1 MTQDSVILRVEIP
14 ELGVMKCI
22 RVGRDDPLK
31 TVMHLV
37 QKKCNLDAEFMR
49 ECTLYKPYA
58 STTESH
64 NNSTDDG
71 GIGLMLDHNLSLNQ
85 YPQFSWLDNDAIQ
98 LVKFDHSLLKQEG
111 SGKKSN
117 NNNTNNYHNN
127 SSSNQALVKAA
138 GEKSKTLRKLRRA
151 DQQNLQKQFTTLS
164 MHSGDVN
171 SAADGKISH
180 QTSSAMAQNDQ
191 SPSLLTVQQQQTSS
205 SSSGAYKQQL
215 SDCASDITLLSSHK
229 SSPSL
234 YSVSKDNNNQQIQS
248 ELQASNYST
257 TSSASITVGQ
267 FFQETKKMSSS
278 TMKKLTKIVSHG
290 HSKGSSKSAH
300 GKDSSPQSSINSTF
314 GIPLYAV
321 PKVPGTQIPVIIKV
335 LLRHLK
341 KYDLQTEGIFR
352 LSGAQSTVLK
362 LKNLFDND
370 PDGGMKFLAVGE
382 DALLDYINLGDG
394 HAVAG
399 VVKLFLRELPDPLLT
414 FALFDAFIACAQSQQ
429 SADQMNSGAQRLW
442 QMYVLVNGLPSENR
456 DLLCTLLQFSS
467 LVSAESNSSHNKMSL
482 QNMATVL
489 APNILR
495 CELAEETSAQ
505 QMVMNA
511 AYINAVVLDM
521 IKHVD
526 MLFMS
531 VSDMCSKFF
540 QSGDSGLWWA
550 SQSQI
555 GSIQYKVVGIAKSI
569 YAYQSASDVVDSQGL
584 QELSFGVNQF
594 FIIYARADSSFDF
607 HKEGWWTCGQIGGSS
622 GQAQV
627 GMHGLVPSNFLE
639 VICSD
644 IELVLDINNQRTFQ
658 QGKSKLQESSYYDE
672 CEQLQKK
679 NMKLM
684 DENSKLVKQNEKL
697 SAMVQK
703 LESELNRLKEN
714 LRYSVGSNINND
726 INNSLNDKRLSL
738 RSGDKTPPSSPIAQ
752 GSTSLQS
759 PTLTVD
765 VYSESSR
772 HSVVNNQ
779 NNRFSMISTSNG
791 AHTPTS
797 RRPAPPVPDYPPLRR
812 EMPGNGVLD
821 EMLKKRILEKHDEQK
836 RRSRLLMM
844 DGHGPQSPQLSS
856 STLAINVEQQAS
868 QQTETNYNVND
879 RVTRPGRSKESL
891 SNGATTPQASSSS
904 SQSASA
910 AALRMSIRPAPPS
923 DFIGL
928 PNAQQQNLPF
938 ISTTLV
944 GTIDNNED
952 DQSQVEKIL
961 SSPVDL
967 PPPLI

>member
-49 ECTLYKPYA
+49 DCTLYKPSA

-71 GIGLMLDHNLSLNQ
+71 GSGLMLDHNLSLNQ

-98 LVKFDHSLLKQEG
+98 LVKFDHSLLKQEV
-111 SGKKSN
+111 SNKKSN
-117 NNNTNNYHNN
+117 NANNYNTSN
-127 SSSNQALVKAA
+127 SNQALVKAA

-191 SPSLLTVQQQQTSS
+191 SPSLLTVQQYQVT

-234 YSVSKDNNNQQIQS
+234 HSVSKDNNNQQIQS
-248 ELQASNYST
+248 ELQAGNYST

-290 HSKGSSKSAH
+290 HSKGSGKSAY

-382 DALLDYINLGDG
+382 DALLDNINLGDG

-414 FALFDAFIACAQSQQ
+414 FDLFDAFIACAQSQQ
-429 SADQMNSGAQRLW
+429 STDQMSSGAQRLW
-442 QMYVLVNGLPSENR
+442 QMYVLVNSLPSENR

-467 LVSAESNSSHNKMSL
+467 LVSAESNSSQNKMSL

-531 VSDMCSKFF
+531 VSDLCSKFF

-550 SQSQI
+550 SQSQSS
-555 GSIQYKVVGIAKSI
+555 SIQYKVVGIAKSI
-569 YAYQSASDVVDSQGL
+569 YAYQSASDVVDAQGL

-607 HKEGWWTCGQIGGSS
+607 HKEGWWTCEQIGGSS
-622 GQAQV
+622 GQAQI

-644 IELVLDINNQRTFQ
+644 IELILDINSLRTSQQRQYT
-658 QGKSKLQESSYYDE
+658 LQESIQTNE

-679 NMKLM
+679 NSKLM
-684 DENSKLVKQNEKL
+684 DENSKLAKQNEKL

-703 LESELNRLKEN
+703 LESELNRLKES
-714 LRYSVGSNINND
+714 LRYSVGSNNINNND
-726 INNSLNDKRLSL
+726 INNSLGDKRLSL

-765 VYSESSR
+765 VQSVSPR
-772 HSVVNNQ
+772 HSEVINQNQ
-779 NNRFSMISTSNG
+779 NNRFSMTSTSNG
-791 AHTPTS
+791 VHTPTS

-856 STLAINVEQQAS
+856 STQAINVEQQAS
-868 QQTETNYNVND
+868 QQTETNFNVND
-879 RVTRPGRSKESL
+879 RVSRPVRSKEFL
-891 SNGATTPQASSSS
+891 SNGATTPSSSSS

-944 GTIDNNED
+944 ATIDDNEN

>member
-49 ECTLYKPYA
+49 DCNLYKPSA

-64 NNSTDDG
+64 NNNNNNSTDEG
-71 GIGLMLDHNLSLNQ
+71 GSGLMLDHNLSLNQ

-98 LVKFDHSLLKQEG
+98 LVKFDHSLKQQV
-111 SGKKSN
+111 SSKKSYD
-117 NNNTNNYHNN
+117 TNNYNTSN
-127 SSSNQALVKAA
+127 SNQALVKAA

-164 MHSGDVN
+164 VHGGDVN
-171 SAADGKISH
+171 TATDVKVSH
-180 QTSSAMAQNDQ
+180 QASVMTQSDQ
-191 SPSLLTVQQQQTSS
+191 SPLLLTVQQQQTS

-234 YSVSKDNNNQQIQS
+234 HSVSKDNNNQQIQS
-248 ELQASNYST
+248 ELQASNNST

-290 HSKGSSKSAH
+290 HSKSSSKSAH
-300 GKDSSPQSSINSTF
+300 GKDASPHTPINSTF

-370 PDGGMKFLAVGE
+370 PDGGMKFLAGGE

-414 FALFDAFIACAQSQQ
+414 FDLFDAFIACAQSQQ
-429 SADQMNSGAQRLW
+429 SIDQQHGGAQRLW
-442 QMYVLVNGLPSENR
+442 QMYVLVNSLPSENR

-467 LVSAESNSSHNKMSL
+467 LVSEESNSSHNKMSL

-521 IKHVD
+521 IKHVN

-531 VSDMCSKFF
+531 VSDLCSNFF
-540 QSGDSGLWWA
+540 QSEDSGLWWA
-550 SQSQI
+550 SQSQS

-569 YAYQSASDVVDSQGL
+569 YAYQSASDIVDAQGL
-584 QELSFGVNQF
+584 QELSFVVNQF
-594 FIIYARADSSFDF
+594 FIIYTRADSSFDF
-607 HKEGWWTCGQIGGSS
+607 HKEGWWTCEQIGSA
-622 GQAQV
+622 GQAQI
-627 GMHGLVPSNFLE
+627 GIHGLVPSNFLQ

-644 IELVLDINNQRTFQ
+644 IELVLDIITLRPSQ
-658 QGKSKLQESSYYDE
+658 QGQQTQQESSQTDE
-672 CEQLQKK
+672 YEQLQKK
-679 NMKLM
+679 YSKLM
-684 DENSKLVKQNEKL
+684 DQNIKLVKQNEKL
-697 SAMVQK
+697 SAMVQR
-703 LESELNRLKEN
+703 LESELNRLKES
-714 LRYSVGSNINND
+714 LRCSVGSNINNND
-726 INNSLNDKRLSL
+726 INTSLNDKRLSL

-759 PTLTVD
+759 PALSVD
-765 VYSESSR
+765 VQSASPR
-772 HSVVNNQ
+772 HSVVNNNQ

-791 AHTPTS
+791 VHTPTS

-844 DGHGPQSPQLSS
+844 DGYGSYSPQLSS
-856 STLAINVEQQAS
+856 STPANNVEYQPPLQA
-868 QQTETNYNVND
+868 ETNSNVND
-879 RVTRPGRSKESL
+879 RVSRRVRSKES
-891 SNGATTPQASSSS
+891 SSSGATTSS
-904 SQSASA
+904 SQSRSASA

-938 ISTTLV
+938 ISTSLV
-944 GTIDNNED
+944 TTIDDRED